1 MSTVYYLSSRVR
13 DGVGLL
19 KKLERLMNEVEID
32 WIKKDSLICVKVH
45 FGEDGNTA
53 FVSPLYTRKIVDR
66 IKQKEAIPY
75 IGDTNTLYSGR
86 RKMGVTH
93 LELALEHGFS
103 YPVVNAPV
111 VILDGIKSNSRVSV
125 PVNLKHFQ
133 DVSIAGEIKDSDG
146 MIVVSHFKGHL
157 GVGMGGAIKNLSM
170 GLGTRKQKQLMHSDV
185 KPEINHKKCIKCRKC
200 VHICPVQCIS
210 LEQGVLEID
219 LDKCIG
225 CAECIVNCPTGAL
238 KILWNETPE
247 NMAEKL
253 SETAYGAVKLLN
265 GRFFYINFLINITPN
280 CDCLGA
286 SDNSIV
292 EDIGIL
298 ASFDPVAVDAAG
310 IDLVNKAKRTQNSVL
325 PKDGVDVFTDLHS
338 HTNPARQV
346 TYAEEIGLGSAKYK
360 LVELEW

>member
-1 MSTVYYLSSRVR
+1 MSTVYYISSRVKN
-13 DGVGLL
+13 GVGLL
-19 KKLERLMNEVEID
+19 NKLVRLMKEIEID
-32 WIKKDSLICVKVH
+32 WIKKNSLICVKVH

-53 FVSPLYTRKIVDR
+53 FVSPLYVRKVVDR
-66 IKQKEAIPY
+66 IKQEGGIPY

-103 YPVVNAPV
+103 YPVVNAPL
-111 VILDGIKSNSRVSV
+111 VILDGIKSNSRVTV

-133 DVSIAGEIKDSDG
+133 DVSIAGEVKNSDG

-185 KPEINHKKCIKCRKC
+185 KPEINHQKCIKCRKC
-200 VHICPVQCIS
+200 VNICPVECIS
-210 LEQGVLEID
+210 LDEGVLEID
-219 LDKCIG
+219 LSTCIG
-225 CAECIVNCPTGAL
+225 CAECIVTCPTGAL

-253 SETAYGAVKLLN
+253 SETAYGAVKLLD
-265 GRFFYINFLINITPN
+265 GRYFYINFLINITPN

-292 EDIGIL
+292 EDIGVL
-298 ASFDPVAVDAAG
+298 ASFDPVAIDAASL
-310 IDLVNKAKRTQNSVL
+310 DMVNQAKRTQNSVL
-325 PKDGVDVFTDLHS
+325 SPEGKDVFKDIHS
-338 HTNPARQV
+338 HTNPARQI
-346 TYAEEIGLGSAKYK
+346 TYGEEIGLGSKNYK
-360 LVELEW
+360 LVEMGY